1 MLAAHQNLVP
11 MKSETLLKTG
21 LMRFK
26 NRINALDPEERDG
39 QQAALIFVESILAWE
54 FGDAVLKDPKFS
66 EMSKEV
72 QLSIT
77 GSGDNW
83 TSFQQMLRSL

>member
-1 MLAAHQNLVP
+1 
-11 MKSETLLKTG
+11 
-21 LMRFK
+21 MRFK